1 MTIYPVLPLAYKTH
15 PSHSL
20 SATNIAHTRS
30 YKQPLCVDYIDS
42 HSLQKRHDN
51 TLYTINCCH
60 IPIYSTLRDSRRF
73 PLGHSTLYTC
83 FSLIHTDK
91 NMNLLLFHE
100 TPNVHHQCYTFSC
113 QSTLQ
118 LNHTRLSIQPESPYD
133 LSQADHTHAPI
144 ITATFPSGILSIYH
158 RDTVWYHLAVLRL
171 QLSCVEFL
179 QTLVKISRTYL
190 SQIKMLLI
198 PLAGL

>member
-1 MTIYPVLPLAYKTH
+1 MSFLSIIYTLLFYNTFANVLSPQPVNFAIWIRYGTRSIFNHTRRTSIVTIYPVLPLAYKTH

-73 PLGHSTLYTC
+73 PLGHSTLCTC

-91 NMNLLLFHE
+91 NMNPLLFHE
-100 TPNVHHQCYTFSC
+100 TTNVHHQCYFFMPVD
-113 QSTLQ
+113 ST
-118 LNHTRLSIQPESPYD
+118 T
-133 LSQADHTHAPI
+133 
-144 ITATFPSGILSIYH
+144 
-158 RDTVWYHLAVLRL
+158 
-171 QLSCVEFL
+171 
-179 QTLVKISRTYL
+179 
-190 SQIKMLLI
+190 
-198 PLAGL
+198 